1 MRVTFNTMYDNSIN
15 ATNQHYAAL
24 SDAMNHTQYRV
35 LKAGD
40 DPLSQGNIIALNSAI
55 AEIEIY
61 ERESNEIESLL
72 KQSEVYIDAYYNKL
86 LDLDETLLELSNG
99 TVSEDDYGLYSKEL
113 KAIEEDLALSLNAQ
127 DTNGNYIF
135 GGTVTDE
142 PPFQKE
148 TVAMD
153 VDGDGVTENIEMYVY
168 KGNDQRV
175 LSKTGSTSE
184 IPTTINGST
193 LTDDGQGGNV
203 FQTIGVATY
212 YLDQG
217 TPIPDDTMRGL
228 QQSVTGTMDSV
239 INVKTDLG
247 INIQEA
253 QSNTMIYSSMKQE
266 YSTMLSNEQD
276 ADIVEVVTN
285 IQKEQQM
292 IQVIS
297 ETTKIMME
305 TASISFLD

>member
-1 MRVTFNTMYDNSIN
+1 MRVTFNAMYDNSIN

-24 SDAMNHTQYRV
+24 SDAMTHTQYRV

-40 DPLSQGNIIALNSAI
+40 DPLSQGNIVALNAAI

-72 KQSEVYIDAYYNKL
+72 RQSEVYIDAYYDRL
-86 LDLDETLLELSNG
+86 LDLDETLIELSNG
-99 TVSEDDYGLYSKEL
+99 TVAEDDYELYSKEL
-113 KAIEEDLALSLNAQ
+113 KAIEEDLASALNAQ

-148 TVAMD
+148 TVSMD
-153 VDGDGVTENIEMYVY
+153 VNGDGTPENIDMYVY

-184 IPTTINGST
+184 IPTTINGSE
-193 LTDDGQGGNV
+193 LVNDGNGGNV
-203 FQTIGVATY
+203 FQTIGIATY

-217 TPIPDDTMRGL
+217 QAIPDDTMSKL
-228 QQSVTGTMDSV
+228 QQSVSGTMDSV
-239 INVKTDLG
+239 VKVKTDLG

-253 QSNTMIYSSMKQE
+253 QSNTMLYSSMKQE
-266 YSTMLSNEQD
+266 YTTMLSNEQD
-276 ADIVEVVTN
+276 ADIVEAVIN

-297 ETTKIMME
+297 ETTKMMME